1 MNGELVGHWTARIAG
16 PYDFTYAQEWLDS
29 PSVRPLSLSM
39 PLRAPQQ
46 PYRGTVVRAFFDN
59 LLPDSEQI
67 RQRIQARYGTASTEP
82 FHLLA
87 EVGRDCIGAVQLLP
101 EDRQPEDLKRI
112 DGEPVS
118 DDEIEGLLVNAVAPG
133 RLQDEDD
140 FRISLAGTQEKTAFL
155 YHKGRWFKPKGST
168 PTTHIFKLPM
178 GMMGAAGIDLSTSV
192 ENEWLCA
199 QILREYGI
207 SIARCERAQFGNQRV
222 LVVERFDRRLASDK
236 NWIVRLPQ
244 EDMCQATG
252 TPSAQ
257 RYESD
262 GGPGIRTIMDLLLGS
277 DNSEADRQDFFRTQ
291 LLFWMLCAIDGH
303 AKNFSVFIEA
313 GGGYRLTPRYDVL
326 SAYPFLGHG
335 ANRLPRERARM
346 AMAWLGVNRHYRWHE
361 IMRRHIEETARR
373 CGLGETVKGIL
384 SGLIEATPRVT
395 ETVSKLLPQDFPAHV
410 SEPILKGLH
419 DAADRLAREAAL

>member
-1 MNGELVGHWTARIAG
+1 MNGELVGQWTAKPTG
-16 PYDFTYAQEWLDS
+16 PNEFSYAQAWLDS

-39 PLRAPQQ
+39 PLRPPQQ
-46 PYRGTVVRAFFDN
+46 PYRGAVVRAFFDN
-59 LLPDSEQI
+59 LLPDNEQI

-82 FHLLA
+82 FQLLA
-87 EVGRDCIGAVQLLP
+87 EIGRDCIGAVQLLP
-101 EDRQPEDLKRI
+101 EGRQPDDLKRI

-155 YHKGRWFKPKGST
+155 HHKGRWFKPKGST

-277 DNSEADRQDFFRTQ
+277 DNPEADRQDFFRTQ

-326 SAYPFLGHG
+326 SAYPFLGHA

-395 ETVSKLLPQDFPAHV
+395 ETVSKLLPQNFPAHL